1 MTISG
6 ISTGFQLNAYYKN
19 KYKIKKKITGNE
31 GEPVIFFN
39 IGEISINNIA
49 KNLLFVNPYIYI
61 FLLKYGFSI
70 NYVHPV
76 EEIVD
81 FI

>member
-1 MTISG
+1 MKENR
-6 ISTGFQLNAYYKN
+6 L
-19 KYKIKKKITGNE
+19 
-31 GEPVIFFN
+31 FFFLN

-70 NYVHPV
+70 NYVHLV
-76 EEIVD
+76 EKIVD